1 MTDKTSL
8 PTMPAEAPPEA
19 PKKSKKGWVW
29 LLILIAAAVGAYYLW
44 PKGTNAAGATPAP
57 GTGPGGGKKGR
68 GGASP
73 VVGAKARRGNIG
85 VYVTGPGTV
94 TPLYTVTVKSRVDG
108 QLMQV
113 NYNEGDLVHK
123 GDVLAII
130 DQRPYQAALDQAKGQ
145 KMRDEAN
152 LQNANVDLKRY
163 EGLLAQNAVPEQT
176 FATQKSLVQQ
186 LEGTVKIDQALID
199 SATVNLNYCT
209 IRADITGRVGLRL
222 VDPGNIVH
230 ASDANGLVVITQVQP
245 ITVVFPV
252 VEDKLPEVLRRW
264 HAGEKLRAELYDRA
278 DQKKIADAVLK
289 TVDNQIDPTTG
300 NIRLRAETPNENETL
315 FPDQFVNVHLLVQE
329 KTGVVLAPTA
339 TIQRSNASTYVYLVK
354 PDSTVTVRQVTTG
367 VSEGEDT
374 EITSGLDA
382 GDVVVLSGVD
392 RLTEGAKVNVQIPGS
407 SGRGAA
413 QGQFT
418 GQGQNPGG
426 NPGGGSGG
434 GRKGGHKKG
443 QDTQGKGQ

>member
-152 LQNANVDLKRY
+152 LQNANVDLKR
-163 EGLLAQNAVPEQT
+163 
-176 FATQKSLVQQ
+176 
-186 LEGTVKIDQALID
+186 
-199 SATVNLNYCT
+199 
-209 IRADITGRVGLRL
+209 
-222 VDPGNIVH
+222 
-230 ASDANGLVVITQVQP
+230 
-245 ITVVFPV
+245 
-252 VEDKLPEVLRRW
+252 
-264 HAGEKLRAELYDRA
+264 
-278 DQKKIADAVLK
+278 
-289 TVDNQIDPTTG
+289 
-300 NIRLRAETPNENETL
+300 
-315 FPDQFVNVHLLVQE
+315 
-329 KTGVVLAPTA
+329 
-339 TIQRSNASTYVYLVK
+339 
-354 PDSTVTVRQVTTG
+354 
-367 VSEGEDT
+367 
-374 EITSGLDA
+374 
-382 GDVVVLSGVD
+382 
-392 RLTEGAKVNVQIPGS
+392 
-407 SGRGAA
+407 
-413 QGQFT
+413 
-418 GQGQNPGG
+418 
-426 NPGGGSGG
+426 
-434 GRKGGHKKG
+434 
-443 QDTQGKGQ
+443 